1 MARPGSRAPAGRGV
15 VVGIGE
21 APSLIH
27 HAQIAWMPTAER
39 RRYALTGP
47 GLISCLLTG

>member
-1 MARPGSRAPAGRGV
+1 